1 LGNYIC
7 PYLRGPIVLL
17 GLFILGCE
25 WTSYNRSEIVGSYEL
40 VYDAKRVE
48 FLTLNDN
55 GTFVQTFDAA
65 THSGTWE
72 YFHEHGRN
80 HVLLKQQQIFV
91 RRWATAPGLVY
102 GDLTVERGDHGPE
115 LMLDPNNGWTYVRV
129 DNQQTSSGL
138 RP

>member
-1 LGNYIC
+1 
-7 PYLRGPIVLL
+7 L

-25 WTSYNRSEIVGSYEL
+25 WTSYDRSEIVGSYKL
-40 VYDAKRVE
+40 VYDAERVE

-55 GTFVQTFDAA
+55 GTFIQHFGA
-65 THSGTWE
+65 TTHTGAWE

-80 HVLLKQQQIFV
+80 HVLLKSQQIFV
-91 RRWATAPGLVY
+91 PRWATPLGLVY

-115 LMLDPNNGWTYVRV
+115 LLLDPNNGWTYLRV
-129 DNQQTSSGL
+129 GNHQTSSDF